1 MSVCRLLEKYALLHA
16 FLLQTG
22 QMTLQNLMGQTPLGF
37 VQTVSGAFAG
47 DTRGKKIGIGC
58 RDDISGELTLNV
70 GRLQYEQEKGGE
82 AHINIRY
89 PVTEADADFFPSR
102 ISGKSPANRLNK
114 LEPGSVKGLGM

>member
-1 MSVCRLLEKYALLHA
+1 MPWNLITESMPVSFWPSFYIHNPLTEPGLH
-16 FLLQTG
+16 
-22 QMTLQNLMGQTPLGF
+22 F

-70 GRLQYEQEKGGE
+70 GRLQYEQGKGGE

-89 PVTEADADFFPSR
+89 PVTEE
-102 ISGKSPANRLNK
+102 SGRVKSGLSQIKRRPAHQL
-114 LEPGSVKGLGM
+114 